1 MLWLL
6 ALGAAGERR
15 RRAVLMV
22 VLAAVVAG
30 AAALG
35 AAEQRRRARTLAV
48 VVASDLPVRAAP
60 YGGAS
65 AAATV
70 HAGAALIVGQ
80 RYGRWV
86 EVRRPDG
93 VRGWVLAGE
102 IVRL

>member
-1 MLWLL
+1 MGV
-6 ALGAAGERR
+6 LGA
-15 RRAVLMV
+15 
-22 VLAAVVAG
+22 VALG

-35 AAEQRRRARTLAV
+35 GAEWQRRARSVAV
-48 VVASDLPVRAAP
+48 VVASEAPVRAAP

-70 HAGAALIVGQ
+70 HAGAALIVGR

-102 IVRL
+102 IVPL